1 MRTSPLADLQS
12 RYGSQLDARI
22 QKWLAWPEDSSDF
35 AGMMRYQLGYADETL
50 KPTLAPSGK
59 RFRPLLCLLACEALG
74 CRGEQALDTAVSV
87 ELLHNFSLV
96 HDDIQDRDPS
106 RRHRPT
112 VWKLW
117 GEPQGINVG
126 DGLFALASRAVMA
139 IADAETA
146 VAVGKAFQETALLLT
161 LGQFLD
167 MSFESRASVA
177 IDEYIDMISRKTAAL
192 VGFCVWSGARI
203 GGMDEAFL
211 GHLRDFG
218 RWLGIAY
225 QIHDD
230 IMGIWGSAEETG
242 KLPGTDLRNCKKT
255 LPVLLAA
262 QRARGGDE
270 RTFEA
275 YFAGA
280 AVDLDLVR
288 ETLDRLD
295 ARSDTEDVV
304 ETNLESALSAL
315 QRSGLDGEFIENLQ
329 SVAFEL
335 TGQAPAKSSGT
346 VSNR

>member
-1 MRTSPLADLQS
+1 
-12 RYGSQLDARI
+12 
-22 QKWLAWPEDSSDF
+22 
-35 AGMMRYQLGYADETL
+35 
-50 KPTLAPSGK
+50 
-59 RFRPLLCLLACEALG
+59 
-74 CRGEQALDTAVSV
+74 
-87 ELLHNFSLV
+87 
-96 HDDIQDRDPS
+96 
-106 RRHRPT
+106 
-112 VWKLW
+112 
-117 GEPQGINVG
+117 
-126 DGLFALASRAVMA
+126 
-139 IADAETA
+139 
-146 VAVGKAFQETALLLT
+146 
-161 LGQFLD
+161 
-167 MSFESRASVA
+167 
-177 IDEYIDMISRKTAAL
+177 
-192 VGFCVWSGARI
+192 
-203 GGMDEAFL
+203 
-211 GHLRDFG
+211 
-218 RWLGIAY
+218 
-225 QIHDD
+225 
-230 IMGIWGSAEETG
+230 MGIWGSAEETG